1 MTAGAFKLED
11 LEEEMHLLQAKLVA
25 IGQKKMALLDAETSI
40 RRDMQ
45 RVENQIQRLKQ
56 LKSTD

>member
-25 IGQKKMALLDAETSI
+25 IGQKKMALLDA
-40 RRDMQ
+40 D
-45 RVENQIQRLKQ
+45 L
-56 LKSTD
+56 STKCLVRTRSGRPRMHDSADG